1 MAKLKTDSPLSR
13 RIVLSFLR
21 FLDSVEPASGVDD
34 EGLEVTKQC
43 LSEAF
48 KIDPSSY
55 ASSSDS
61 LVDIFSSREA
71 VDQSQ
76 INVDLRHDASSS
88 DAPCTSSGK
97 KAEDGTKE
105 AHTFDAS
112 SCALSSLYQIRHPNV
127 LNLVLPSICFL
138 PQHMFVEVA
147 GISKDELFGQ
157 FFYALE
163 KAHYFRSLPDG
174 GDDQAQLDRASRIF
188 HTALE
193 EMQKS
198 GCAMLDRNNLAEILK
213 SQGNKAMQSKLYPD
227 AIELYSF
234 AIALCEDNAVYYCN
248 RAAALTQ
255 IHQYEPAVQ
264 DCLKSIAIN
273 PNYCKAYSR
282 LGFVYYAQGKYR
294 DAIDKGFTK
303 ALQLDPNN
311 DSIKENIWVA
321 EQKLKEEQQ
330 KRENDQSSTSSSHG
344 QDSNHQPGGAPR
356 SHTMPPPFASMSFDG
371 NDIPDLTNVFMNM
384 TRDAFQGQH
393 GPNGPEGN
401 ADSTNE
407 AGIRIGRN
415 INVDFGEEIPEE
427 LTGAL
432 RSVMEMFSGGQPPRN
447 PQDSMNGRSTPN

>member
-61 LVDIFSSREA
+61 LVDIFSSREP

-97 KAEDGTKE
+97 KAGDAKDADGSHLLTEDGTKE
-105 AHTFDAS
+105 AHTF
-112 SCALSSLYQIRHPNV
+112 
-127 LNLVLPSICFL
+127 
-138 PQHMFVEVA
+138 
-147 GISKDELFGQ
+147 GISNDELFGQ

-311 DSIKENIWVA
+311 DSIKENIRVA

-384 TRDAFQGQH
+384 TRDAFQGQQ

-401 ADSTNE
+401 VDSTNE

-415 INVDFGEEIPEE
+415 INVDFGEDMPEE
-427 LTGAL
+427 LTGTL
-432 RSVMEMFSGGQPPRN
+432 RSVMEMFSGGQLPRN

>member
-1 MAKLKTDSPLSR
+1 MAKLTTDSPLSR

-21 FLDSVEPASGVDD
+21 FLDSVEPAPGVDD
-34 EGLEVTKQC
+34 EGLEVAKQC

-48 KIDPSSY
+48 RIDPSSY

-76 INVDLRHDASSS
+76 INVDLRHDVSSP
-88 DAPCTSSGK
+88 DAPCTSSGP
-97 KAEDGTKE
+97 KAEDRTKE
-105 AHTFDAS
+105 AHT
-112 SCALSSLYQIRHPNV
+112 L
-127 LNLVLPSICFL
+127 
-138 PQHMFVEVA
+138 

-157 FFYALE
+157 FFDALE
-163 KAHYFRSLPDG
+163 KTHYFRSLPDG
-174 GDDQAQLDRASRIF
+174 RDDQAQLDRASRIF

-193 EMQKS
+193 DMQKS
-198 GCAMLDRNNLAEILK
+198 GCAMFDRNNLAEILK

-255 IHQYEPAVQ
+255 IHQYEAAVQ
-264 DCLKSIAIN
+264 DCLKSVAIN
-273 PNYCKAYSR
+273 PNYSKAYSR

-311 DSIKENIWVA
+311 DSIKENIRVA

-356 SHTMPPPFASMSFDG
+356 SHDMPPPFASISFDG
-371 NDIPDLTNVFMNM
+371 NGIPDLTNIFMNM

-393 GPNGPEGN
+393 GPNGPEGSN
-401 ADSTNE
+401 NTDSTNE
-407 AGIRIGRN
+407 PEIRIGRS
-415 INVDFGEEIPEE
+415 INVDFGEQMPEE

-432 RSVMEMFSGGQPPRN
+432 RSVMEMFSGAQPPRN
-447 PQDSMNGRSTPN
+447 PQDSMNGRSAPN

>member
-13 RIVLSFLR
+13 RIVLSFLH
-21 FLDSVEPASGVDD
+21 FLDSVEPVPGVDD
-34 EGLEVTKQC
+34 EGLEVAKQC

-61 LVDIFSSREA
+61 LVDIFSSQEA
-71 VDQSQ
+71 VDHSQ
-76 INVDLRHDASSS
+76 INVDLRHNVPSS
-88 DAPCTSSGK
+88 DAPCTSSRQKVIDAKDADGSHLL
-97 KAEDGTKE
+97 AEDRTKE
-105 AHTFDAS
+105 AHTF
-112 SCALSSLYQIRHPNV
+112 
-127 LNLVLPSICFL
+127 
-138 PQHMFVEVA
+138 
-147 GISKDELFGQ
+147 GISQDELFGQ
-157 FFYALE
+157 FFDALE

-174 GDDQAQLDRASRIF
+174 KDDQAQLDKASTIF

-198 GCAMLDRNNLAEILK
+198 GCAMFNRNNLAEILK

-234 AIALCEDNAVYYCN
+234 AIALREDNAVYYCN

-255 IHQYEPAVQ
+255 IHQYEAAVQ

-273 PNYCKAYSR
+273 PNYSKAYSR
-282 LGFVYYAQGKYR
+282 LGFVYYAQGKYH

-311 DSIKENIWVA
+311 DSIKENIRVA
-321 EQKLKEEQQ
+321 EQKLKEEQE
-330 KRENDQSSTSSSHG
+330 RENDQSSTSSSHG
-344 QDSNHQPGGAPR
+344 QDSNDQHAGAPR
-356 SHTMPPPFASMSFDG
+356 SHAMPPQFASMSFDG
-371 NDIPDLTNVFMNM
+371 NGIPDLTNVFMNM
-384 TRDAFQGQH
+384 TRGAFEGQH
-393 GPNGPEGN
+393 GPNGAEGSSN
-401 ADSTNE
+401 ADSTNN

-415 INVDFGEEIPEE
+415 INVDFGEQMPEE

-432 RSVMEMFSGGQPPRN
+432 RSVMEMFSGAQPPRN

>member
-13 RIVLSFLR
+13 RIVHSFLR
-21 FLDSVEPASGVDD
+21 FLDSVEPAEEVDD
-34 EGLEVTKQC
+34 EGLEVAKQC

-55 ASSSDS
+55 TSSSDS
-61 LVDIFSSREA
+61 LVDIFSAREA

-76 INVDLRHDASSS
+76 INVDLRHDVSSS
-88 DAPCTSSGK
+88 DAPCTSSGQK
-97 KAEDGTKE
+97 VVDAKDADGSHLLAEDGTKE
-105 AHTFDAS
+105 AQTF
-112 SCALSSLYQIRHPNV
+112 
-127 LNLVLPSICFL
+127 
-138 PQHMFVEVA
+138 

-157 FFYALE
+157 FFDALE
-163 KAHYFRSLPDG
+163 KAYYFRSLPDG
-174 GDDQAQLDRASRIF
+174 RDDQAQLDRASRIF

-198 GCAMLDRNNLAEILK
+198 GCAMFDRNNLAEILK
-213 SQGNKAMQSKLYPD
+213 SQGNKAMQSKLYTD
-227 AIELYSF
+227 AIELYSV

-255 IHQYEPAVQ
+255 IHEYERAVQ

-273 PNYCKAYSR
+273 PNYSKAYSR

-311 DSIKENIWVA
+311 DSIKENIRVA

-330 KRENDQSSTSSSHG
+330 RRENDQSSTSSSHG
-344 QDSNHQPGGAPR
+344 QDSNHQPGEAPR
-356 SHTMPPPFASMSFDG
+356 NHGMPPPFASMSFDVNG
-371 NDIPDLTNVFMNM
+371 IPDLSSMFTHM

-393 GPNGPEGN
+393 GPNAPEGSSN
-401 ADSTNE
+401 TDSTNE
-407 AGIRIGRN
+407 PGIRISRN
-415 INVDFGEEIPEE
+415 INVDFGEQMPEE

-432 RSVMEMFSGGQPPRN
+432 RSVMEMFSGAQPPRN
-447 PQDSMNGRSTPN
+447 PQDSMNGRSMQD

>member
-1 MAKLKTDSPLSR
+1 MAQIKTDSPLSR

-21 FLDSVEPASGVDD
+21 FLDSVEPAPGVDD
-34 EGLEVTKQC
+34 EGLEVAKQC

-71 VDQSQ
+71 VDQGQ
-76 INVDLRHDASSS
+76 MNVDLRHDVSSS

-97 KAEDGTKE
+97 KTEVGTKE
-105 AHTFDAS
+105 A
-112 SCALSSLYQIRHPNV
+112 QI
-127 LNLVLPSICFL
+127 F
-138 PQHMFVEVA
+138 

-157 FFYALE
+157 FFDALE
-163 KAHYFRSLPDG
+163 KAHYFRSLPNG
-174 GDDQAQLDRASRIF
+174 KDDQAQLDRASRIF

-193 EMQKS
+193 EMEKS
-198 GCAMLDRNNLAEILK
+198 GRAIFDRNNLAEIIK

-255 IHQYEPAVQ
+255 MHQYESAVQ

-273 PNYCKAYSR
+273 PNYSKAHSR
-282 LGFVYYAQGKYR
+282 LGFVYYAQGRYR

-311 DSIKENIWVA
+311 DSIQENIRVA

-330 KRENDQSSTSSSHG
+330 KRENDQSSTSSTHG
-344 QDSNHQPGGAPR
+344 QDSNHQHAGASR
-356 SHTMPPPFASMSFDG
+356 SHAPPPFASMSFDG
-371 NDIPDLTNVFMNM
+371 SGILDLNNVFMNM

-393 GPNGPEGN
+393 GPNRPEGSSN
-401 ADSTNE
+401 ADPTNE
-407 AGIRIGRN
+407 PGIRISRN
-415 INVDFGEEIPEE
+415 INVDFGEQMPEE
-427 LTGAL
+427 LTGTL
-432 RSVMEMFSGGQPPRN
+432 RSVMDIFSGAQPPRN
-447 PQDSMNGRSTPN
+447 PRDSMNGRSTPN

>member
-21 FLDSVEPASGVDD
+21 FLDSVEPAPGVDD
-34 EGLEVTKQC
+34 EGIDVAKQC

-61 LVDIFSSREA
+61 LVDIFSSGEA

-76 INVDLRHDASSS
+76 INVDLRHDVSSS
-88 DAPCTSSGK
+88 DAPSTSSGQK
-97 KAEDGTKE
+97 VVDAKDADGSHLLAEEE
-105 AHTFDAS
+105 AHTFG
-112 SCALSSLYQIRHPNV
+112 L
-127 LNLVLPSICFL
+127 
-138 PQHMFVEVA
+138 
-147 GISKDELFGQ
+147 SKDELFGQ
-157 FFYALE
+157 FFDALE
-163 KAHYFRSLPDG
+163 KAHYFRRLPDG
-174 GDDQAQLDRASRIF
+174 NDDQAQLDKASRIF

-198 GCAMLDRNNLAEILK
+198 GCAMFNRNNLAEILK

-255 IHQYEPAVQ
+255 IHQYEAAAQ
-264 DCLKSIAIN
+264 DCQKSIAIN
-273 PNYCKAYSR
+273 PNYSKAYSR
-282 LGFVYYAQGKYR
+282 LGFVYYAQRKYR

-311 DSIKENIWVA
+311 DSIKENIRVA

-330 KRENDQSSTSSSHG
+330 RRENDQSSTSWSHG
-344 QDSNHQPGGAPR
+344 QDSYHQLAGAPR
-356 SHTMPPPFASMSFDG
+356 SHAMPPPFASMSFDANG
-371 NDIPDLTNVFMNM
+371 VPDLSNVFMNM

-393 GPNGPEGN
+393 GPNGPEGSNN
-401 ADSTNE
+401 ADSTNDPV
-407 AGIRIGRN
+407 IRISRS
-415 INVDFGEEIPEE
+415 INLGFGEQMPEE
-427 LTGAL
+427 LTGTL
-432 RSVMEMFSGGQPPRN
+432 RSVMEMFSGAQPPEN

>member
-21 FLDSVEPASGVDD
+21 FLDSVEPAAGVDY
-34 EGLEVTKQC
+34 EGLEVAKQC

-48 KIDPSSY
+48 KIDPSSH

-61 LVDIFSSREA
+61 LVDIFSSGEA

-76 INVDLRHDASSS
+76 RSVDLRHDVSSS
-88 DAPCTSSGK
+88 DAPCTSSRQK
-97 KAEDGTKE
+97 VVHAKDADRSHLLAEDRTKE
-105 AHTFDAS
+105 AHSF
-112 SCALSSLYQIRHPNV
+112 
-127 LNLVLPSICFL
+127 
-138 PQHMFVEVA
+138 

-157 FFYALE
+157 FFDALE
-163 KAHYFRSLPDG
+163 KSHYFRSLPDG
-174 GDDQAQLDRASRIF
+174 NDDQAQLDKASRIF

-198 GCAMLDRNNLAEILK
+198 GCTIFNRNNLAEILK

-255 IHQYEPAVQ
+255 IQQYEAAVQ
-264 DCLKSIAIN
+264 DCQKSIAIN
-273 PNYCKAYSR
+273 PNYSKAYSR

-311 DSIKENIWVA
+311 DSIKENIRVA

-330 KRENDQSSTSSSHG
+330 RRWNDQSSTSSSHG
-344 QDSNHQPGGAPR
+344 QDSNHQPAGAPR
-356 SHTMPPPFASMSFDG
+356 SHAMPPPFGSVSFDG
-371 NDIPDLTNVFMNM
+371 NSIPDLTNVFMNM

-393 GPNGPEGN
+393 GPDRPEGSN
-401 ADSTNE
+401 NTDSTNDPV
-407 AGIRIGRN
+407 IRISRSVNLG
-415 INVDFGEEIPEE
+415 FGEQMPEE
-427 LTGAL
+427 LTGTL
-432 RSVMEMFSGGQPPRN
+432 RSVMEMFSGAQPPEN
-447 PQDSMNGRSTPN
+447 PRDNMNGRSTPN

>member
-13 RIVLSFLR
+13 RIVLSFLH

-34 EGLEVTKQC
+34 EGLEVVKQC

-48 KIDPSSY
+48 KIDPSSAGY

-71 VDQSQ
+71 IEQSQ
-76 INVDLRHDASSS
+76 INLDLRHDVSSS
-88 DAPCTSSGK
+88 DDPCSSSGQK
-97 KAEDGTKE
+97 VADAKDTDGSQFLAEERTKE
-105 AHTFDAS
+105 APTF
-112 SCALSSLYQIRHPNV
+112 
-127 LNLVLPSICFL
+127 
-138 PQHMFVEVA
+138 

-157 FFYALE
+157 FFDALE

-174 GDDQAQLDRASRIF
+174 KDDQAQLDRASRVF

-198 GCAMLDRNNLAEILK
+198 GCAMLNRNNLAETLK
-213 SQGNKAMQSKLYPD
+213 SQGNKAMQSKLYSD
-227 AIELYSF
+227 AIELYTF
-234 AIALCEDNAVYYCN
+234 AIALCEDNAVYHCN

-255 IHQYEPAVQ
+255 IHEYEAAVQ
-264 DCLKSIAIN
+264 DCLKSTAIN
-273 PNYCKAYSR
+273 PNYSKAYSR

-311 DSIKENIWVA
+311 DSIKENIRVA

-330 KRENDQSSTSSSHG
+330 KREHDQSSTSASHG
-344 QDSNHQPGGAPR
+344 QESNQQPAGASR
-356 SHTMPPPFASMSFDG
+356 SHAMPPPFASMSFDG
-371 NDIPDLTNVFMNM
+371 DGISGIPDLTNVFMNM

-393 GPNGPEGN
+393 GPNGSEGSSDS
-401 ADSTNE
+401 DSTNE
-407 AGIRIGRN
+407 PGIRLGRN
-415 INVDFGEEIPEE
+415 INVNFGEQMPEE

-432 RSVMEMFSGGQPPRN
+432 RSVMEMFSGAQPPRN
-447 PQDSMNGRSTPN
+447 PQDSTNGRSTPN

>member
-21 FLDSVEPASGVDD
+21 FLDSVEPAAGVDD
-34 EGLEVTKQC
+34 EGLEVAKQC

-48 KIDPSSY
+48 KIDPSSH

-61 LVDIFSSREA
+61 LVDIFSSGEA

-76 INVDLRHDASSS
+76 INVDLRHDVSSS
-88 DAPCTSSGK
+88 NAPCTSSGQK
-97 KAEDGTKE
+97 VVDAIDADGSHLLAEDRTKE
-105 AHTFDAS
+105 AHTF
-112 SCALSSLYQIRHPNV
+112 
-127 LNLVLPSICFL
+127 
-138 PQHMFVEVA
+138 

-157 FFYALE
+157 FFDALE
-163 KAHYFRSLPDG
+163 KTHYFRSLPDG
-174 GDDQAQLDRASRIF
+174 NDDQAQLDKASRIF

-198 GCAMLDRNNLAEILK
+198 GCAMFNRNNLAEILK

-255 IHQYEPAVQ
+255 IHQYEAAVQ
-264 DCLKSIAIN
+264 DCQKSIAIN
-273 PNYCKAYSR
+273 PNYSKAYSR

-303 ALQLDPNN
+303 ALQLDSNN
-311 DSIKENIWVA
+311 DSVKENIRVA

-330 KRENDQSSTSSSHG
+330 RRGNDQSSTSSSHG
-344 QDSNHQPGGAPR
+344 QDSNHQPAGAPR
-356 SHTMPPPFASMSFDG
+356 SHAMPPRFGSMSFDG
-371 NDIPDLTNVFMNM
+371 NGFPDLTNMFMNM
-384 TRDAFQGQH
+384 PRDAFQGQH
-393 GPNGPEGN
+393 GPNGPERSNN

-407 AGIRIGRN
+407 PIIRITRSVNLG
-415 INVDFGEEIPEE
+415 FGEQMPEE
-427 LTGAL
+427 LTGTL
-432 RSVMEMFSGGQPPRN
+432 RSVMEMFSGAQPPEN
-447 PQDSMNGRSTPN
+447 PQDNMNGRSTPN

>member
-21 FLDSVEPASGVDD
+21 FLDSVEPAAGVDD
-34 EGLEVTKQC
+34 EGLEVAKQC

-48 KIDPSSY
+48 KIDPSSH

-61 LVDIFSSREA
+61 LVDIFSSGEA

-76 INVDLRHDASSS
+76 INVDLRHDVSSS
-88 DAPCTSSGK
+88 NAPCTSSGQ
-97 KAEDGTKE
+97 KAEDWTKE
-105 AHTFDAS
+105 AHTF
-112 SCALSSLYQIRHPNV
+112 
-127 LNLVLPSICFL
+127 
-138 PQHMFVEVA
+138 

-157 FFYALE
+157 FFDALE
-163 KAHYFRSLPDG
+163 KTHYFRSLPDG
-174 GDDQAQLDRASRIF
+174 NDDQAQLDKASRIF

-198 GCAMLDRNNLAEILK
+198 GCAMFNRNNLAEILK
-213 SQGNKAMQSKLYPD
+213 SQGNNAMQSKLYPD

-255 IHQYEPAVQ
+255 IHQYEAAVQ
-264 DCLKSIAIN
+264 DCQKSIAIN
-273 PNYCKAYSR
+273 PNYSKAYSR
-282 LGFVYYAQGKYR
+282 LGFVHYAQGKYR

-311 DSIKENIWVA
+311 DSVKENILVA

-330 KRENDQSSTSSSHG
+330 RRGNDQSSTSSSHG
-344 QDSNHQPGGAPR
+344 QDSNHQPAGAPR
-356 SHTMPPPFASMSFDG
+356 SHAMPPPFGSMSFDG
-371 NDIPDLTNVFMNM
+371 NGIPNLTNVFMNM

-393 GPNGPEGN
+393 GPNGPERSNN
-401 ADSTNE
+401 ADSTNDPV
-407 AGIRIGRN
+407 IRISRSVNLG
-415 INVDFGEEIPEE
+415 FGEQMPEE
-427 LTGAL
+427 FTGTL
-432 RSVMEMFSGGQPPRN
+432 RSVMEMFSGAQPPEN
-447 PQDSMNGRSTPN
+447 PQDNMNGRSTPN

>member
-1 MAKLKTDSPLSR
+1 MAKIKTDSPVSR

-21 FLDSVEPASGVDD
+21 FLDSVEPAPGVDD
-34 EGLEVTKQC
+34 EGLEVAKQC

-71 VDQSQ
+71 ADQGQ
-76 INVDLRHDASSS
+76 INVDLRHDVSST
-88 DAPCTSSGK
+88 DAPCTSSGQ
-97 KAEDGTKE
+97 KAEVGTKE
-105 AHTFDAS
+105 A
-112 SCALSSLYQIRHPNV
+112 QI
-127 LNLVLPSICFL
+127 F
-138 PQHMFVEVA
+138 

-157 FFYALE
+157 FFDALE
-163 KAHYFRSLPDG
+163 KAHYFRSLPNG
-174 GDDQAQLDRASRIF
+174 KDDQAQLDRASRIF
-188 HTALE
+188 HAALE
-193 EMQKS
+193 EMEKS
-198 GCAMLDRNNLAEILK
+198 GRAMFDRNNLAEILK

-255 IHQYEPAVQ
+255 IHQYESAVQ

-273 PNYCKAYSR
+273 PNYSKAYSR

-311 DSIKENIWVA
+311 DSIKENIRVA
-321 EQKLKEEQQ
+321 EQKLKEEQRR
-330 KRENDQSSTSSSHG
+330 RENDQSSTSSSHG
-344 QDSNHQPGGAPR
+344 QDSNHQHAGAPR
-356 SHTMPPPFASMSFDG
+356 SHAMPPPFASMSFDG
-371 NDIPDLTNVFMNM
+371 NGIPDLTNVFMNM

-393 GPNGPEGN
+393 GPNWPEGSSN
-401 ADSTNE
+401 ADSTNDP
-407 AGIRIGRN
+407 GIRISRN
-415 INVDFGEEIPEE
+415 INVDFGGQMPEE
-427 LTGAL
+427 LTGTL
-432 RSVMEMFSGGQPPRN
+432 RSVMEMFSGAPPPRN
-447 PQDSMNGRSTPN
+447 PQDSMNGGSTPN